1 MIVKKYKAD
10 TETAAILAAKE
21 DLGPE
26 AVVLNVKT
34 MKQRGFAKFFKHDYV
49 EITAALEEKEFE
61 QKVSSRRPAVNVNAA
76 ATKEIKPVADKMSG
90 IDYRVDDSRYTETG
104 KNTIEQKLD
113 SLHDMLQSHMTGL
126 DKTSGNAGEKDV
138 EQKETSDNTA
148 KPQNNNFKP
157 LKLIY
162 NKLME
167 NEMDEKYANAIIND
181 INASL
186 KKESNIDSILAAV
199 YQKIILKLGEPDG
212 IETDERKKIIFFIGP
227 TGVGKTTTIAKLA
240 SDFKLNKGKSV
251 AMVTADT
258 YRIAAVEQLN
268 TYAGILDV
276 PVSVAYSPSEI
287 CGCLNEFSGYDVIFV
302 DTAGRSHKNKEQKD
316 ELIELINNVK
326 NGGYDADIETF
337 LVLSVTTKY
346 KDLINIA
353 DTYKEIDDYRL
364 LFTKLDETVT
374 LGNIINLKCYTG
386 APLSYTTSGQN
397 VPDDIETIDVQKLAK
412 NLLGGE

>member
-34 MKQRGFAKFFKHDYV
+34 MKQRGFARFFKHDYV

-61 QKVSSRRPAVNVNAA
+61 QKVSSRRPAVNAA
-76 ATKEIKPVADKMSG
+76 ATKEIKPAADKMSG

-104 KNTIEQKLD
+104 KNTIEEKLD

-126 DKTSGNAGEKDV
+126 DKAPGNAGEKDV

-148 KPQNNNFKP
+148 KPQSNNFKP

-302 DTAGRSHKNKEQKD
+302 DTAGRSHKNEEQKD

-353 DTYKEIDDYRL
+353 DTYKEIEDYRL

>member
-34 MKQRGFAKFFKHDYV
+34 MKQRGFARFFKHDYV

-61 QKVSSRRPAVNVNAA
+61 QKVSSRRPAVNAA
-76 ATKEIKPVADKMSG
+76 ATKEIKPAADKMSG

-113 SLHDMLQSHMTGL
+113 SLHDMLQSHMTDL
-126 DKTSGNAGEKDV
+126 DKTPGNAEEKDV

-302 DTAGRSHKNKEQKD
+302 DTAGRSHKNEEQKD

>member
-34 MKQRGFAKFFKHDYV
+34 MKQRGFARFFKHDYV

-61 QKVSSRRPAVNVNAA
+61 QKVSSRRPAVNAA
-76 ATKEIKPVADKMSG
+76 ATKEIKPAADKMSG

-104 KNTIEQKLD
+104 KNTIEEKLD

-126 DKTSGNAGEKDV
+126 DKTPGNAGEKDV

-276 PVSVAYSPSEI
+276 PVNVAYSPSEI

-302 DTAGRSHKNKEQKD
+302 DTAGRSHKNEEQKED
-316 ELIELINNVK
+316 LRQLLEVVRD
-326 NGGYDADIETF
+326 YDQEIY
-337 LVLSVTTKY
+337 LVVSATTKY
-346 KDLINIA
+346 RDLVKITQ
-353 DTYKEIDDYRL
+353 TYSDISSYRL
-364 LFTKLDETVT
+364 LFTKTDETGA
-374 LGNIINLKCYTG
+374 LGNILNIRMLTQ
-386 APLSYTTSGQN
+386 APLSYMTFGQN
-397 VPDDIETIDVQKLAK
+397 VPDDISETDAQYIAK
-412 NLLGGE
+412 QLLGGSK